1 MVRVN
6 NFVDMDSEVLEGTS
20 KRASDELE
28 KEAKKKQKKDDD
40 EKEAKKKQK
49 KADDDERAKLK
60 MLVEIVPDE
69 EEVAIDRFDREDLET
84 LWKLVKA
91 RHGETRP
98 SEGYERVL

>member
-20 KRASDELE
+20 KRAGDELE
-28 KEAKKKQKKDDD
+28 KEAMKKQKKDDD

-69 EEVAIDRFDREDLET
+69 EEVAIDVIPLA
-84 LWKLVKA
+84 LK
-91 RHGETRP
+91 P
-98 SEGYERVL
+98 